1 MPSKAWKITLGEFS
15 VVINAGRAEE
25 ALEAVYLS
33 ARSIPREAYEVKEIA
48 E

>member
-25 ALEAVYLS
+25 ALEVVYLS
-33 ARSIPREAYEVKEIA
+33 ARSIPRETYKVEEIA